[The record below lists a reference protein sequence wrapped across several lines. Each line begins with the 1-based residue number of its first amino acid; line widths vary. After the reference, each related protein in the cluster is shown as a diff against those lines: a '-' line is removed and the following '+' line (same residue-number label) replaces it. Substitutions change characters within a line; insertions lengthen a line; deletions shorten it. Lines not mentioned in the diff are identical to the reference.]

1 MGVQVSQRYSVK
13 KYNTDGNQGEIV
25 TGLRQIGARVANTAM
40 VGDGFPDIV
49 VGFRG
54 RIHLMEIKDPVQ
66 KPSARKLTGAEAIFH
81 KDWEGLPVHIIE
93 TLESAIEIIT
103 K

>member
-1 MGVQVSQRYSVK
+1 MSQRYSVK
-13 KYNTDGNQGEIV
+13 KYKADGNQGEIV
-25 TGLRQIGARVANTAM
+25 DGLRQIGARVANTAM

-66 KPSARKLTGAEAIFH
+66 KPSARKLTGAEEIFH
-81 KDWEGLPVHIIE
+81 QDWEGLPVHIIE
-93 TLESAIEIIT
+93 TLESAIEVIT